1 LNSQEGGIILADLF
15 NKKILNKHLQRYSI
29 ENKEDKMSR
38 VKRWKQNLRKN
49 KGINEEQL
57 QGAFLN
63 GIFGIILNYTDVTN
77 AVDDRYTM
85 KTEPS
90 TEVDAT
96 KPDGSLGLFINNGKH
111 RTKAVIELKGPD
123 KSLDNKQ
130 KRSGKDYGTPV
141 EQAFNYATKYDGC
154 KWVIVSNMIEI
165 RLYKY
170 TRGQGH
176 YEEFLIPELDQEENF
191 KKFALLLSQENLI
204 NKNEKSLTEKLSE
217 ETVTHEEDI
226 STKFYNL
233 YKTMRI
239 ELFEHLKANNE
250 AYDSTFL
257 LEKAQKFLDRIIF
270 ICFCEDL
277 GLLPTETLHSAIER
291 GKSSFVPDETEIW
304 KQMRGVFKSIDKGN
318 PEHNINA
325 YNGGLFKYD
334 ESLDGLT
341 IKNEFFEEIDE
352 IAAYNFDSELDVNIL
367 GHIFEQS
374 INDIEEIKANIKDE
388 EYNEEN
394 SKRKKNG
401 IFYTPEY
408 ITKYIVENSIGQYL
422 EDIKEELGYN
432 ELPDINDASN
442 PQVEGKYKKQH
453 FNFYDE
459 YENKLKDI
467 KVIDPACGSGA
478 FLNQAFDYLLKEH
491 KWIQRQR
498 ALIEEGQMNIYS
510 SEGLL
515 KQILQDNIYGVDLNE
530 ESVEITKLS
539 LWLKTANKNRPL
551 ANLDDNIKCGN
562 SLIDDPEVAGDK
574 AFDWNEEFDEIM
586 KDGGFDIVIGNPPYG
601 AELKEKEKNFFYNN
615 YSVSEYQLNSYVL
628 FFETALNILNKN
640 RYLGFIVPN
649 TFLLMNYF
657 KDLRKFIL
665 ENSIIKDVVAF
676 EFPVFKDAVV
686 DTIIMTLQKS
696 KKSKKNELFFPVKI
710 VEQDNKL
717 FDFNKLENKHYSNMN
732 LFNQNERF
740 EFNIYIDSDT
750 QKILNKLEK
759 YFKLKE
765 KCEVTVGIKPY
776 ETGKGTPPQTRK
788 DVKNRVYDSN
798 HKKNNNY
805 RQYLVGRN
813 INRYIITPNKNNWI
827 KYGKC
832 LAAPRPS
839 APFEEKEK
847 ILVRQTADSLICALD
862 ENKFITLNNV
872 HNIKIN
878 DQENLFYKYLLG
890 YLNSSLLNFYLQS
903 TVQEKGETFAEV
915 KATHLKNLPLFI
927 ADKKTQRRINNLV
940 NTILNKKQKLFSNN
954 NIKYIDLINKYTST
968 NGPTLSEIV
977 EQDGF
982 YNKIYSG
989 RARKVRTMTVTIN
1002 DNILTLYADKSSSGK
1017 YEIIKFEVDD
1027 KYERQY
1033 IKLFLE
1039 NFTEEQLEVADEFS
1053 GSLPKKILQIEIP
1066 DYNKL
1071 TVIRKVVNEWNKL
1084 QNEITVLEEK
1094 IEKNDNEIDQMVYN
1108 LYDLTDE
1115 DIKIV
1120 EENSN

>member
-1 LNSQEGGIILADLF
+1 MANLF
-15 NKKILNKHLQRYSI
+15 NKKVLNRHLQNHSI
-29 ENKEDKMSR
+29 KNKEEKMNRIKNWKVSLKENKR
-38 VKRWKQNLRKN
+38 A
-49 KGINEEQL
+49 NETRL

-63 GIFGIILNYTDVTN
+63 AIFGLILGYKGETN
-77 AVDDRYTM
+77 TSDGKFTM
-85 KTEPS
+85 KAEPT

-96 KPDGSLGLFINNGKH
+96 KPDGSLGFFEINGQDK
-111 RTKAVIELKGPD
+111 TKAVIELKGPD
-123 KSLDNKQ
+123 KSLDTKQ

-141 EQAFNYATKYDGC
+141 EQAFNYATKHDGC

-191 KKFALLLSQENLI
+191 NKFTLLLSQDNLI

-217 ETVTHEEDI
+217 ETVTHEDDI
-226 STKFYNL
+226 STEFYNL
-233 YKTMRI
+233 YKKTRI
-239 ELFEHLKANNE
+239 ELFEHLKENNE
-250 AYDSTFL
+250 DYTSTLL

-277 GLLPTETLHSAIER
+277 GLLPPETLHSAIER

-304 KQMRGVFKSIDKGN
+304 NQMRGVFKSIDKGN

-334 ESLDGLT
+334 EVLDDLI
-341 IKNEFFEEIDE
+341 IKNEFFEDIDE
-352 IAAYNFDSELDVNIL
+352 IAAYDFDSELDVNIL

-374 INDIEEIKANIKDE
+374 INDIEEIKADIKDE
-388 EYNEEN
+388 DYDEQD
-394 SKRKKNG
+394 SKRKKDG

-408 ITKYIVENSIGQYL
+408 ITKYIVENSVGQYL

-432 ELPDINDASN
+432 ELPDIDSAST

-459 YENKLKDI
+459 YEEKLRDI
-467 KVIDPACGSGA
+467 KILDPACGSGA

-498 ALIEEGQMNIYS
+498 SLIEEGQMNIYS
-510 SEGLL
+510 REGLL
-515 KQILQDNIYGVDLNE
+515 RQILQDNIYGVDLNE

-539 LWLKTANKNRPL
+539 LWLKTANKNKPL

-574 AFDWNEEFDEIM
+574 AFDWNEEFAEIM
-586 KDGGFDIVIGNPPYG
+586 KDGGFDVVIGNPPYG

-615 YSVSEYQLNSYVL
+615 YLVSEYQLNSYVL

-686 DTIIMTLQKS
+686 DTIIMTLQKN
-696 KKSKKNELFFPVKI
+696 KKSEKNELFFPVKI
-710 VEQDNKL
+710 IEQDNKL
-717 FDFNKLENKHYSNMN
+717 LDFNKLENKHYSNMN
-732 LFNQNERF
+732 LFDQNERF
-740 EFNIYIDSDT
+740 EFNIYIGSDT
-750 QKILNKLEK
+750 QKILNKFEN
-759 YFKLKE
+759 YPKLKE

-776 ETGKGTPPQTRK
+776 ETGKGTPAQTRK

-798 HKKNNNY
+798 HKKNDNY

-813 INRYIITPNKNNWI
+813 IKRYIITPNKNNWI

-862 ENKFITLNNV
+862 KNKFITLNNV

-915 KATHLKNLPLFI
+915 KAKHLKNLPLLI
-927 ADKKTQRRINNLV
+927 AEKNTQQKISNLV
-940 NTILNKKQKLFSNN
+940 NVILNKKQKLFSNN
-954 NIKYIDLINKYTST
+954 NIKYIDLVNKYTSNT
-968 NGPTLSEIV
+968 GPTLSEIV
-977 EQDGF
+977 KQNDF

-989 RARKVRTMTVTIN
+989 RARKVRDMTVTIN
-1002 DNILTLYADKSSSGK
+1002 DNILTLYAEKSSSGQ
-1017 YEIIKFEVDD
+1017 YELMKFQVDD
-1027 KYERQY
+1027 KYQRQY
-1033 IKLFLE
+1033 IKLYLE
-1039 NFTEEQLEVADEFS
+1039 NFTEEQLEAANEFS

-1066 DYNKL
+1066 DYNKYN
-1071 TVIRKVVNEWNKL
+1071 VVRKAVNEWNKL
-1084 QNEITVLEEK
+1084 QNKIKDLENK
-1094 IEKNDNEIDQMVYN
+1094 IEKTDNEIDQMVYD

-1115 DIKIV
+1115 EIEIV
-1120 EENSN
+1120 ESSLE